1 MMLHARGRQLSLHVD
16 IRPCRGLHPSCDTTG
31 AVTVRCL
38 PRPVRRAGGQ
48 LAAEQERREVRRER
62 LPLQQKQGPS
72 RKDRNHMHTART
84 SINSLSQWSV
94 TLRPAISMPMDNIS
108 VESMAA
114 KTDITKYC
122 RGSRRRACTKPN

>member
-1 MMLHARGRQLSLHVD
+1 
-16 IRPCRGLHPSCDTTG
+16 
-31 AVTVRCL
+31 
-38 PRPVRRAGGQ
+38 
-48 LAAEQERREVRRER
+48 VRRER

-122 RGSRRRACTKPN
+122 RGSRRRACTKPTLKTTHLRSPPVAAWRRRWRGGRGALPTSFVPPVAVK